1 MNDFSASDAALEGF
15 QVLRKDWR
23 IVVGWC
29 LFSVMAFV
37 ALLIVAFIAIT
48 FSTLAATSRDQATAV
63 GGVIGGVVLGLGG
76 VMVEVAVTVALY
88 RLMLRPQTKPELF
101 YLRISRAEGRLMGLW
116 MVVLAALGALSGAAF
131 FAVRSLAHLG
141 GVAAG
146 VGGVAFLALLLWLTL
161 RFSLAGPANFDNG
174 GLGLVQ
180 SWRLTRG
187 RVWPLAGTWLLSF
200 CLLAL
205 IAVVLWLAT
214 ALLQAAIGGFHSLAP
229 VDLSDREALSERPGA
244 YIFGFLAE
252 LALGPVFWVISQA
265 PYAAIYRRLAAP
277 DAQEA

>member
-1 MNDFSASDAALEGF
+1 
-15 QVLRKDWR
+15 
-23 IVVGWC
+23 
-29 LFSVMAFV
+29 
-37 ALLIVAFIAIT
+37 
-48 FSTLAATSRDQATAV
+48 
-63 GGVIGGVVLGLGG
+63 
-76 VMVEVAVTVALY
+76 
-88 RLMLRPQTKPELF
+88 MLRPQTKPELF

>member
-1 MNDFSASDAALEGF
+1 MTDFSASDAALEGF

-29 LFSVMAFV
+29 LFSVIAFV
-37 ALLIVAFIAIT
+37 ALLIVAFISIT
-48 FSTLAATSRDQATAV
+48 FSTVAATSHDQATAV
-63 GGVIGGVVLGLGG
+63 GGMIGGVVLGVGG
-76 VMVEVAVTVALY
+76 VMVEAAVIVALY
-88 RLMLRPQTKPELF
+88 RLMLHPQTKPELF
-101 YLRISRAEGRLMGLW
+101 YLRISRAEGRLLGLW
-116 MVVLAALGALSGAAF
+116 VVVLAALGALSAAGF
-131 FAVRSLAHLG
+131 FVVRGLTHLG
-141 GVAAG
+141 GAAAG
-146 VGGVAFLALLLWLTL
+146 AGGVAFLVLLLWLTL
-161 RFSLAGPANFDNG
+161 RFSLAGPANFDAG
-174 GLGLVQ
+174 GLGLAQ

-252 LALGPVFWVISQA
+252 LVLGPVFWVISQA
-265 PYAAIYRRLAAP
+265 PYAAIYRRLTGPA
-277 DAQEA
+277 EA

>member
-1 MNDFSASDAALEGF
+1 MTDFSASDAALEGF

-23 IVVGWC
+23 IVIGWC
-29 LFSVMAFV
+29 LFSVIAFV

-48 FSTLAATSRDQATAV
+48 FSTIAATSRDQAGAV
-63 GGVIGGVVLGLGG
+63 GGMIGGVVLGLGG
-76 VMVEVAVTVALY
+76 VMVEAAVIVALY

-101 YLRISRAEGRLMGLW
+101 YLRISRAEGRLLGLW
-116 MVVLAALGALSGAAF
+116 VVVLVALGALSAAGF
-131 FAVRSLAHLG
+131 FAVRSLTHLG
-141 GVAAG
+141 GAAAG
-146 VGGVAFLALLLWLTL
+146 AGGVAFLALLLWLTL
-161 RFSLAGPANFDNG
+161 RFSLAGPANFEGG
-174 GLGLVQ
+174 GLGLAQ

-205 IAVVLWLAT
+205 IAVVLWLVT

-252 LALGPVFWVISQA
+252 LVLGPVFWVISQA
-265 PYAAIYRRLAAP
+265 PYAAIYRRLTGP
-277 DAQEA
+277 EEA

>member
-1 MNDFSASDAALEGF
+1 MTDFSASDAALEGF

-23 IVVGWC
+23 IVIGWC
-29 LFSVMAFV
+29 LFSVIAFV
-37 ALLIVAFIAIT
+37 ALLVVAFIAIT
-48 FSTLAATSRDQATAV
+48 FSTVAASSRDQATAV
-63 GGVIGGVVLGLGG
+63 GGVIGGLVLGLGG

-88 RLMLRPQTKPELF
+88 RLMLQPQTRPELF
-101 YLRISRAEGRLMGLW
+101 YLRISRAEGRLLGLW
-116 MVVLAALGALSGAAF
+116 VVVLAAVGALSAAAF
-131 FAVRSLAHLG
+131 FAVRGLTQLG
-141 GVAAG
+141 GAAAG
-146 VGGVAFLALLLWLTL
+146 AGAVAFLVLLLWLTL
-161 RFSLAGPANFDNG
+161 RFSLAGPANFEAG
-174 GLGLVQ
+174 GLGLAQ

-214 ALLQAAIGGFHSLAP
+214 ALLQGAIGGFHSLAP

-252 LALGPVFWVISQA
+252 LVLGPVFWVISQA
-265 PYAAIYRRLAAP
+265 PYAAIYRRLSAP
-277 DAQEA
+277 SGA